1 MVELYRETEQQMDLE
16 PHPAL
21 DTMLETLMGKP
32 YNQTE
37 VSIGIEHWQ
46 QTETG
51 DYVKIDGSVDMDQ
64 DTLDQIMSGFSAK
77 KNR

>member
-37 VSIGIEHWQ
+37 VSIGIEH
-46 QTETG
+46 
-51 DYVKIDGSVDMDQ
+51 
-64 DTLDQIMSGFSAK
+64 
-77 KNR
+77 